1 MKTRKLY
8 ILLLLAALVG
18 ADGNATPVKR
28 RKPENV
34 LSHLN
39 KLWLPSTDGK
49 AIQLSSVAKH
59 RATVFI
65 FLSSECPIS
74 NRFMPTLTRLS
85 TEFSP
90 SDIQFYG
97 IISDPECDTACAAKF
112 SKDYNFPSPMLLDP
126 QHQLVKLLDASIT
139 PEVFV
144 LTNDGACVYQGRIDD
159 RYIEL
164 GKDRPAP
171 TTNDLRNVII
181 EIFSGKKMEF
191 KEVRAIGC
199 AIPPL

>member
-1 MKTRKLY
+1 MKIRIFY
-8 ILLLLAALVG
+8 IILLLVGLVAADTNG
-18 ADGNATPVKR
+18 SPVKR

-34 LSHLN
+34 LAHLN
-39 KLWLPSTDGK
+39 KLWLPSSDGK
-49 AIQLSSVAKH
+49 AVQLSSVAKH

-85 TEFSP
+85 TEFTP

-97 IISDPECDTACAAKF
+97 IISDPDCDTACATKF
-112 SKDYNFPSPMLLDP
+112 LKDYNFPSQMLLDP

-139 PEVFV
+139 PEAFV
-144 LTNDGACVYQGRIDD
+144 LTNDGTCVYQGRIDD

-171 TTNDLRNVII
+171 TTNDLRNII
-181 EIFSGKKMEF
+181 TEIFSGKKMEF
-191 KEVRAIGC
+191 REVRAIGC